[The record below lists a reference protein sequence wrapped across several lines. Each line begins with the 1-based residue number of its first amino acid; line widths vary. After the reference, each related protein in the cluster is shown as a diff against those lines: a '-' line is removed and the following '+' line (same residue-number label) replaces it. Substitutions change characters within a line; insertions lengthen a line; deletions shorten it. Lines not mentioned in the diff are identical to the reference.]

1 MRLSQQ
7 NIVRFYHIWLALLN
21 YVNDQLHLDL
31 DFPEVAGAGPI
42 SKQAIQQLRDSV
54 WAHDDV
60 RERFVAENPAQLAA
74 EDLAIVASWDYRVA
88 GRFSVVR
95 HLKKYT
101 LFLSHTTPAHVY
113 GVLGLVSAIEDVI
126 PMHPPFYVD
135 ATLLPFEHQIIYD
148 TLLIPY
154 NILLGP
160 AISSGITDQSRT
172 LQEREGIIT
181 SLLPEDL
188 FASTRSQRA
197 EIPLRNRK
205 VFTAFR
211 RDLRKAGL
219 SELMVEI
226 HATTI
231 ENFAQNTLLAANPPQ
246 GILELT
252 AESMQAYLE
261 QHPGSQPLTSFKRFV
276 RFLLIT
282 ERIEDELGEYLRTL
296 LNRMHADD

>member
-1 MRLSQQ
+1 MRVSPQ
-7 NIVRFYHIWLALLN
+7 NVARFYHIWLALLN

-31 DFPEVAGAGPI
+31 DFPEEVGAGPI
-42 SKQAIQQLRDSV
+42 SKQVIQQLRDSL

-60 RERFVAENPAQLAA
+60 RERFVTDNPAQLAA
-74 EDLAIVASWDYRVA
+74 EELAIVASWDYRVA

-95 HLKKYT
+95 HLKKHT
-101 LFLSHTTPAHVY
+101 LFLSHIIPAHVY
-113 GVLGLVSAIEDVI
+113 GVLGLASTIEEVI
-126 PMHPPFYVD
+126 PMPPPLYVD
-135 ATLLPFEHQIIYD
+135 AILLPFEHQIIYD
-148 TLLIPY
+148 TLLAPY

-160 AISSGITDQSRT
+160 GISSGITDQSRT

-188 FASTRSQRA
+188 FVSARSQRV
-197 EIPLRNRK
+197 EIPARNRK

-211 RDLRKAGL
+211 RDLRRAGL
-219 SELMVEI
+219 TEHMVEI

-231 ENFAQNTLLAANPPQ
+231 EDFAQHTLLAANPPQ

-276 RFLLIT
+276 RFLLNT

-296 LNRMHADD
+296 LKEMHADD

>member
-1 MRLSQQ
+1 MRLSPQ
-7 NIVRFYHIWLALLN
+7 NIVRFYHIWFALLN

-31 DFPEVAGAGPI
+31 DIPEEVGTRPI
-42 SKQAIQQLRDSV
+42 STQVIQQLRDSL
-54 WAHDDV
+54 WAHNDV
-60 RERFVAENPAQLAA
+60 RERFVADNPAHLAA

-88 GRFSVVR
+88 GTFSIVR

-113 GVLGLVSAIEDVI
+113 GVLGLVSSIEDTL
-126 PMHPPFYVD
+126 PMSPPLYVQ
-135 ATLLPFEHQIIYD
+135 AILLPFEHQIIYD
-148 TLLIPY
+148 TLLAPY
-154 NILLGP
+154 NVLLGP
-160 AISSGITDQSRT
+160 GISSGITDQSRT

-181 SLLPEDL
+181 SLLLEDL
-188 FASTRSQRA
+188 FASARSQRA
-197 EIPLRNRK
+197 EIPARNRK

-211 RDLRKAGL
+211 RDLRKSGL
-219 SELMVEI
+219 TERTVEV

-231 ENFAQNTLLAANPPQ
+231 EDFAQNTLLAANPPQ

-252 AESMQAYLE
+252 AESMQAYLG

-276 RFLLIT
+276 RFLLNT

-296 LNRMHADD
+296 LNKMHADD